1 MSEHPFNLNFE
12 EGRSNG
18 VLTEELKHAAATM
31 GPGSLRSAALMTQLF
46 GVQLGLALERAV
58 RPEEAVR
65 YLRNASDY
73 LKKLEGLGY
82 EVRLVKSGEQAE
94 HFHNR
99 NQGAGHE

>member
-1 MSEHPFNLNFE
+1 MSEHPFSLSFRHD
-12 EGRSNG
+12 RSNG
-18 VLTEELKHAAATM
+18 VLTDELRHTAATM
-31 GPGSLRSAALMTQLF
+31 GPGSTRSAALMVQLF

-82 EVRLVKSGEQAE
+82 EVRLVKSGEGEQAE

-99 NQGAGHE
+99 N